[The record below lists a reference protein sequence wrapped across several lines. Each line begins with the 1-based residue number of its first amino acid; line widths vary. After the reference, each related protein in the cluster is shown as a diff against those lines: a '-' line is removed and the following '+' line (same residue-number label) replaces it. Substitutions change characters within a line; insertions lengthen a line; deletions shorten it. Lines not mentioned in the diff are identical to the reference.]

1 MKIDRVIIFFLYC
14 LVFLS
19 IFVFNDLLIDLI
31 KIDVI
36 VFNNLCMQL

>member
-1 MKIDRVIIFFLYC
+1 MKIDRVIIFFSILFS
-14 LVFLS
+14 LLS

>member
-1 MKIDRVIIFFLYC
+1 MKIDRVIIFFSILFS
-14 LVFLS
+14 FLS